1 MPVFNLH
8 AYKKNRVKMTVPLTA
23 LYYVIGLKLPEIVIF
38 VFIFEGE
45 VLFDCNHPE
54 EPPDF
59 IFDADQKGFAPELE
73 SIQVSCNHFNNQTK
87 FILLTIIYS

>member
-1 MPVFNLH
+1 MPT
-8 AYKKNRVKMTVPLTA
+8 KKTVSKWQFPWQH
-23 LYYVIGLKLPEIVIF
+23 YRYVIGLKLPEIVIF